1 MRTECGTPVAKT
13 SQRPDRK
20 PLRYRGISLS
30 AKGSRRWRQA
40 VIAVGF
46 LALLAVGIAQA
57 FAVEGRTGDTA
68 SSVAIVGA
76 VIFWAAG
83 AWLVLTSWGRNQRS

>member
-1 MRTECGTPVAKT
+1 MAKT
-13 SQRPDRK
+13 TRRSERK

-46 LALLAVGIAQA
+46 LALVAVGIAQA
-57 FAVEGRTGDTA
+57 FGVAGRTGGSA

-76 VIFWAAG
+76 VILWAAG
-83 AWLVLTSWGRNQRS
+83 AWLVLTSWGRDQRS